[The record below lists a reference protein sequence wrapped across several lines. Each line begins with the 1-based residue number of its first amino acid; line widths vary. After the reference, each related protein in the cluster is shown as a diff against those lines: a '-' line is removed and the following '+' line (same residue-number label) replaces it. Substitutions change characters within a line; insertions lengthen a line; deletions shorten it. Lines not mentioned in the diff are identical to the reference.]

1 MSNPL
6 IVECDVD
13 EWTKIATNVVTGTGF
28 IFNGLVRGVI
38 FNSLTIY

>member
-13 EWTKIATNVVTGTGF
+13 EWTKIATNVVTGTGLF
-28 IFNGLVRGVI
+28 SMDWFEV
-38 FNSLTIY
+38 